1 MYTLRQKIF
10 YITLST
16 FNLIHNLFPKFVTST
31 DLEIYTGTY
40 HNAITNPKIVLFQDF
55 ITELE
60 ALYVSSQFFYL
71 PLIWLIQKWE
81 DLNIKNPPVGFLSI
95 AGWSWKIP
103 FQKLSSYFC
112 WNIKVIIRTTF
123 KVCKYKFNFATVC
136 HFTIVIFCPLIINR
150 WLMALKNSIMKT
162 IQSTVYSKV
171 FQGNASADIY

>member
-1 MYTLRQKIF
+1 M
-10 YITLST
+10 
-16 FNLIHNLFPKFVTST
+16 VTST
-31 DLEIYTGTY
+31 DFEIYAVTC
-40 HNAITNPKIVLFQDF
+40 HNAISSLKFFLFQDL
-55 ITELE
+55 ITKLE
-60 ALYVSSQFFYL
+60 AFHVSSQFFYL

-123 KVCKYKFNFATVC
+123 KVCKYKVNFATVC